1 MSIFLELINLYFIV
15 PRVPCRQGW
24 GFLDWSQKQHYEKG
38 TFSTIALVDCPCW
51 QHGLAFTVG
60 KFLTVIFCSAGRM
73 PQLFRVWNLWLL
85 SNLCMTVSLSMHAAR
100 VSEPCS
106 FLLRNHRT
114 IAPPSPWSIL
124 GKATGQCASHRKYCR
139 NFHQEFP
146 AKLFFCASCL
156 TTKQIYRIFK
166 E

>member
-85 SNLCMTVSLSMHAAR
+85 SNLCMTVSLR
-100 VSEPCS
+100 VCM
-106 FLLRNHRT
+106 LLGFQSLVHSCWGIIGRLPQLLHEASLERQLDSVLVTEN
-114 IAPPSPWSIL
+114 IAEIST
-124 GKATGQCASHRKYCR
+124 K
-139 NFHQEFP
+139 NFQQNYFSVLP
-146 AKLFFCASCL
+146 V
-156 TTKQIYRIFK
+156 
-166 E
+166 